1 MSNPME
7 QRLHFRI
14 QSVTDVSDSRRGGM
28 QLALE
33 MGFAHADATKIAVV
47 ISELARNILV
57 YAKSGT
63 ITVLPQRDSDG
74 GSCCLKII
82 ADDKGPG
89 IAHLEQ
95 AMTDG
100 YTTSGGLGLGLSGSK
115 RLMDEFYIHSQVN
128 QGTTIT
134 AVKWL
139 W

>member
-1 MSNPME
+1 MPE
-7 QRLHFRI
+7 PLQRLHFRI
-14 QSVTDVSDSRRGGM
+14 QSVNDVSDSRRKGM

-47 ISELARNILV
+47 ISELARNILI
-57 YAKSGT
+57 YAKTGT
-63 ITVLPQRDSDG
+63 ITVLPQQDPDG
-74 GSCCLKII
+74 GPCCIKII

-115 RLMDEFYIHSQVN
+115 RLMDEFLVYSHVN

-139 W
+139 R

>member
-1 MSNPME
+1 MPDVL

-14 QSVTDVSDSRRGGM
+14 QTVTDVSDSRRKGM
-28 QLALE
+28 QLALD

-47 ISELARNILV
+47 ISELARNILI
-57 YAKSGT
+57 YAKTGT
-63 ITVLPQRDSDG
+63 ITVLADQEPDG
-74 GSCCLKII
+74 ARYIKII

-95 AMTDG
+95 AMADG

-115 RLMDEFYIHSQVN
+115 RLMDEFFVYSQVN
-128 QGTTIT
+128 QGTTVT

-139 W
+139 R